1 MRAAIVLLPVI
12 GAVFLGGLACG
23 LLLRAPTGPPVR
35 VHLPGVPG
43 SGFDVRIPSR
53 RRRSDANRP
62 AAGAPEASAG
72 NEGWDTYES
81 GAESDES
88 GEPE

>member
-1 MRAAIVLLPVI
+1 M
-12 GAVFLGGLACG
+12 
-23 LLLRAPTGPPVR
+23 
-35 VHLPGVPG
+35 PG
-43 SGFDVRIPSR
+43 SGFDVGILPR
-53 RRRSDANRP
+53 RRRSDVNRSG
-62 AAGAPEASAG
+62 AGAPEASGG

>member
-1 MRAAIVLLPVI
+1 M
-12 GAVFLGGLACG
+12 
-23 LLLRAPTGPPVR
+23 
-35 VHLPGVPG
+35 PG
-43 SGFDVRIPSR
+43 SGFDVGILPR

-62 AAGAPEASAG
+62 AAGAPEASGG